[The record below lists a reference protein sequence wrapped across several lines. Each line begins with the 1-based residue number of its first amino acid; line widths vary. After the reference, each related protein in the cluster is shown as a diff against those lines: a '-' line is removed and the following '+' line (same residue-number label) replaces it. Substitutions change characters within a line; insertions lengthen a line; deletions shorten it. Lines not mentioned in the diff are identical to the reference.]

1 MNRLMIFDLDG
12 VLFESRDM
20 HFDTLNGALTN
31 SGYDPISREEHDER
45 YNGLPTTTKLGMLGI
60 TGQVAEEI
68 KVEKQARTL
77 GWVHRNVHKDE
88 GLVKLFTDLHADGWQ
103 IAVASNAITVTVI
116 RALQLLGL
124 WSLCDFVTAGDRV
137 EKPKPNPEM
146 YLRCMQVCGAE
157 PATTWIVEDS
167 PVGVEAAIAS
177 GASVVH
183 VSGPS
188 DVDAAVRTIMEV
200 VREDSYPDGG

>member
-1 MNRLMIFDLDG
+1 MNKLFVFDLDG

-20 HFDTLNGALTN
+20 PFDTLNGALVDAGFNT
-31 SGYDPISREEHDER
+31 ISREDHEKR
-45 YNGLPTTTKLGMLGI
+45 FNGLPTATKLNMLGI
-60 TGQVAEEI
+60 VGYEADEI
-68 KVEKQARTL
+68 KHEKQARTL
-77 GWVHRNVHKDE
+77 GWVHRNVHRDE
-88 GLVKLFTDLHADGWQ
+88 GLVKLFMDLHDAGWRV
-103 IAVASNAITVTVI
+103 AVATNALTMTVM

-124 WSLCDFVTAGDRV
+124 WPLCDFVTAGDRV
-137 EKPKPNPEM
+137 ENPKPNPEM
-146 YLRCMQVCGAE
+146 YLRCMSECGAT

-188 DVDAAVRTIMEV
+188 DVDAAVRTIMTV
-200 VREDSYPDGG
+200 AV